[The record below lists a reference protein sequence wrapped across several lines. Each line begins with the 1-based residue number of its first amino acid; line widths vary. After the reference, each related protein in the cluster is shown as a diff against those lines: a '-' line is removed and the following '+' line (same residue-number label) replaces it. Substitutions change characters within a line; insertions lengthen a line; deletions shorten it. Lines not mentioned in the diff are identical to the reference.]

1 MKTALTSFLA
11 LFLCF
16 NAFAQTNFNKL
27 SVGAG
32 YGLTQSF
39 TDVNKNDFAP
49 SAYGTLD
56 YFFTPFLSLGGELQ
70 YGKIKAGPAANDPT
84 QRQFTNSYKAASL
97 NARLYLGALVDYDR
111 SNFLNAVKWLYVGGG
126 AGIVRNNIT
135 RITRVNKSTGNDFPG
150 RNASFELMVPI
161 NVGISY
167 YFPSQSGNHRF
178 ALNLNLQSNLTMG
191 EGLDGYDN
199 SSETFKDGVPDIYN
213 FYSIGVKYHFGL
225 LGLSKKS
232 LY

>member
-1 MKTALTSFLA
+1 MKTTLTSFLA

-27 SVGAG
+27 SIGAG

-39 TDVNKNDFAP
+39 TDVEKNDFAP

-56 YFFTPFLSLGGELQ
+56 YFLTPFLSLGGELQ
-70 YGKIKAGPAANDPT
+70 YGKIKASAAPDDPT
-84 QRQFTNSYKAASL
+84 QRQFTNAYKAASL

-111 SNFLNAVKWLYVGGG
+111 SVFLNAVKWFYIGGG

-135 RITRVNKSTGNDFPG
+135 QVTRVNKSTGKDFPG

-161 NVGISY
+161 NAGISY
-167 YFPSQSGNHRF
+167 YFPNQSGNHRL

-199 SSETFKDGVPDIYN
+199 SSETFRDGFPDIYN
-213 FYSIGVKYHFGL
+213 FYSIGIRYHFGL